1 MLSLLKILID
11 ELTVKVMII
20 LFNISFLVDING
32 CCKGELYY
40 RAIKAR
46 VMTTMRKR
54 GYHADIVVLHV
65 QSRL

>member
-11 ELTVKVMII
+11 ELTIKVMII
-20 LFNISFLVDING
+20 EING

-40 RAIKAR
+40 RAIKGR

-54 GYHADIVVLHV
+54 GYYADIVVLHV
-65 QSRL
+65 HRRL

>member
-11 ELTVKVMII
+11 ELTIKVMII
-20 LFNISFLVDING
+20 EING

-65 QSRL
+65 HSRL